1 MLTNIEQD
9 NLRSKF
15 FASLVE
21 VECPIPDLSDGVVY
35 VRTNNEEKWVK
46 AVGDVHDSLHNARIM
61 SSWLMPYD
69 MKVLPDNVSSITDI
83 MPEDQNIIMPVFVP
97 DSLAQYYLVG
107 KVDDESNLDSAF
119 GFLTLDAQNIL
130 TESLPRAFSFIDS
143 ESVDKIFQ
151 NVGNPLIADAWADAV
166 DLMRS
171 SIRVSPSFRG
181 VVAAN
186 PMSFLGDSA
195 ERAYEKVHN
204 GEFSYKE
211 RASKIKELPSA
222 AKKMRSEDKSVQEE
236 AYKDFSIAWGS
247 LSPHEQVRLVNEM
260 MKEIKPIVMKR
271 IISSVDRESLG
282 TKTMYKVV
290 IRPWESKFK
299 KYGFDDNFKKCI
311 FIKDGE
317 QLYPLKMAKNSMV
330 IYAMSLIERANKNNK
345 FSIVDIKKNNKAFA
359 DIYKLLFDF
368 NETHVQKQ
376 YDELFHRY
384 KNNPDVPTR
393 SGRLPEN
400 YNDIEC
406 ALAST
411 FKHLEEDYSP
421 FLANASTPLAIIPT
435 KIELTD
441 DLKAIKI
448 H

>member
-1 MLTNIEQD
+1 MLTNIDQD

-35 VRTNNEEKWVK
+35 VRTNNEEKWIK
-46 AVGDVHDSLHNARIM
+46 AVGDVHDSRYNARIM

-69 MKVLPDNVSSITDI
+69 MKELPDSISSITDI
-83 MPEDQNIIMPVFVP
+83 MDEDQNIIMPVFVP

-107 KVDDESNLDSAF
+107 KIDDESNLDSAF
-119 GFLTLDAQNIL
+119 GFLTIDAQNIL

-143 ESVDKIFQ
+143 DSVDKIFQ
-151 NVGNPLIADAWADAV
+151 NVGDPLIADAWAEAV

-181 VVAAN
+181 AVAAN

-211 RASKIKELPSA
+211 RVSKIDELPSA
-222 AKKMRSEDKSVQEE
+222 AKKMRSEDRAIQEE
-236 AYKDFSIAWGS
+236 ANRDFCIVWSS

-260 MKEIKPIVMKR
+260 IKEIKPIVMKR
-271 IISSVDRESLG
+271 IKSSIDREFLG
-282 TKTMYKVV
+282 SKTKYKIV
-290 IRPWESKFK
+290 ICSRNSSFKDYGLEDNLK
-299 KYGFDDNFKKCI
+299 KYI

-317 QLYPLKMAKNSMV
+317 LLYPVKMTKNSMV
-330 IYAMSLIERANKNNK
+330 IYTMSLIEKVNKNQK
-345 FSIVDIKKNNKAFA
+345 FAIVDIKKNKHAFIE
-359 DIYKLLFDF
+359 IYKLMFDF
-368 NETHVQKQ
+368 NETHIKKQ
-376 YDELFHRY
+376 YEELFYRY

-406 ALAST
+406 AFAST

-421 FLANASTPLAIIPT
+421 FLANASIPLAIIPA

-441 DLKAIKI
+441 DLRAIKI